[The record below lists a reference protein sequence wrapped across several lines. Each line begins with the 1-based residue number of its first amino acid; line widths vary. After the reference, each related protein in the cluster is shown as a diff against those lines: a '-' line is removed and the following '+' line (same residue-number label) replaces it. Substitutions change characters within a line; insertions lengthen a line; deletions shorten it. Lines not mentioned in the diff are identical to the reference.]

1 MLSIYCSEPASLL
14 LTSRCSRAFR
24 IKRLLQESSSAIWAS
39 APALGGNT
47 IVTEHRASHF
57 ATGTSAEC
65 PAVFDK
71 TRAFP
76 ARRYFPL
83 LLKLKRGGHMD
94 NWIGKGRD

>member
-1 MLSIYCSEPASLL
+1 
-14 LTSRCSRAFR
+14 
-24 IKRLLQESSSAIWAS
+24 
-39 APALGGNT
+39 
-47 IVTEHRASHF
+47 VTEHRASHF
-57 ATGTSAEC
+57 ATGTSVEC